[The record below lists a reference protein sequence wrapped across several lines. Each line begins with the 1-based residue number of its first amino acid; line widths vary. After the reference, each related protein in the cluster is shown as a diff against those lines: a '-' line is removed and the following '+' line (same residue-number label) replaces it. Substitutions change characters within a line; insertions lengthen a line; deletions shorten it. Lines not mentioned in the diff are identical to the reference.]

1 MNLAS
6 LDLRNT
12 DARRRIK
19 QAAQELGVALDL
31 PPLQTPTAIE
41 LRQPAVA
48 QMRELEHL
56 AAFLEAITGELTHGN
71 QTENRSGSSG

>member
-6 LDLRNT
+6 LDARNNE
-12 DARRRIK
+12 ARRRIK
-19 QAAQELGVALDL
+19 RAAGELAAALGT
-31 PPLQTPTAIE
+31 PPLEHPTAIE

-56 AAFLEAITGELTHGN
+56 ATLLEAIVGELQHVPTN
-71 QTENRSGSSG
+71 ESRSG

>member
-6 LDLRNT
+6 LDARNI
-12 DARRRIK
+12 DARRRLK
-19 QAAQELGVALDL
+19 AAAERLTAELGT

-56 AAFLEAITGELTHGN
+56 ANLLEAIVQELTHAP
-71 QTENRSGSSG
+71 TKDR